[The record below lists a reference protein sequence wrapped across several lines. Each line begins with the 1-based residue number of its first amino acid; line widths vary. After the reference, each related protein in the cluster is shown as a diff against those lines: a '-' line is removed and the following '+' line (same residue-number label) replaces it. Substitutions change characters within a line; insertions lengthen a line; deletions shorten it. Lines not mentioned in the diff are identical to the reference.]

1 MRKQAI
7 RGEPTPLS
15 GHEATE
21 RTETEHGEETEQADR
36 EGAEKEGGRK
46 KVETERLERERLE
59 REKLESERVEREL
72 ADREWEEQER
82 TQREWDENEPAPIES
97 NEEDEVM
104 PPQTIVIDSDSSDV
118 PSCSGTGATSRV
130 FVSGGT
136 IGVLPKQPPKKGL
149 KRKPKDPL
157 VPPVKKKSSSVKRAK
172 HVTSSESENGFED
185 KVAAPKNKKE
195 AKTAKTASNNNL
207 GDDNRTWTTK
217 EIECLLCIMEE
228 MLEEFNSISKI
239 KKKLWENV
247 TTCLY
252 WIIFVTNQFYYL
264 LGGTAYEK

>member
-172 HVTSSESENGFED
+172 HVTSSESENEVED
-185 KVAAPKNKKE
+185 KVAAPKKKKE
-195 AKTAKTASNNNL
+195 AKTALNNDL
-207 GDDNRTWTTK
+207 GDEHRAWTTK